1 MHKLYQTIAAGDLKA
16 NTNQAFAMAE
26 NGPVVILSR
35 ATPKAVL
42 VSPDEWN
49 KIAQRLKILEA
60 LQEALRIEDRNE
72 ANHTWV
78 TSSEMKTRIAK
89 RGLDVGSSL

>member
-26 NGPVVILSR
+26 KGPVVILSR

-49 KIAQRLKILEA
+49 KIAQRLKTLEA

-72 ANHTWV
+72 ANQTWV